1 MSLDARLQS
10 VWYGPAW
17 RALPLWPLSLLYR
30 VVIGIRAGLRRAGV
44 LPTLHVAVPVVVV
57 GNLTVG
63 GTGKTPV
70 AAWLAQQLQR
80 RGRRVGVVLR
90 GYGGSHRGDPRVV
103 TATDAAAETGDEA
116 VLHAR
121 RGVHVVVIGADRVA
135 AARLA
140 QAQGAEVIV
149 CDDGLQHTRL
159 ARDCEIAV
167 IDGARGLGNGWLLP
181 AGPLR
186 EPRAR
191 LDSVH
196 AVVVTGRDGPPRIL
210 PGLPGLRGPLQVEA
224 RFALGQ
230 AVNLQSGER
239 RPLADLRQAPQLHAV
254 AGIGH
259 PAAFFTGLK
268 NAGLNPGNVA
278 LADHATLDPAALP
291 FPAGA
296 TVLMTEKDAVK
307 CAQFAQPGWWWVEL
321 EVSIDRAA
329 AATLLAT
336 VLERTGL
343 VGAGVNLG

>member
-1 MSLDARLQS
+1 MSLDARLQG

-17 RALPLWPLSLLYR
+17 RSLPLWPLSLLYR
-30 VVIGIRAGLRRAGV
+30 AVVAARAGLRRAGV
-44 LPTLHVAVPVVVV
+44 LPTLHVAVPVIVV
-57 GNLTVG
+57 GNITVG

-90 GYGGSHRGDPRVV
+90 GYGGSHRGAPRVV
-103 TATDAAAETGDEA
+103 TGADVAAETGDEA

-121 RGVHVVVIGADRVA
+121 RGVYVVVIGADRVA

-140 QAQGAEVIV
+140 QARGAEVIV

-167 IDGARGLGNGWLLP
+167 VDGARGVGNGWLLP

-186 EPRAR
+186 EPRVR

-196 AVVVTGRDGPPRIL
+196 AVVVTGRDGPPRPI
-210 PGLPGLRGPLQVEA
+210 PGLRGPLQVAA
-224 RFALGQ
+224 RFTPGT

-239 RPLADLRQAPQLHAV
+239 RPLADLRQAPELHAV
-254 AGIGH
+254 AAIGH
-259 PAAFFTGLK
+259 PAAFFNGLR
-268 NAGLNPGNVA
+268 NAGLDPRCVA
-278 LADHATLDPAALP
+278 LADHAALDPAALP
-291 FPAGA
+291 FPVDA

-307 CAQFAQPGWWWVEL
+307 CTEFARPGWWWVEL
-321 EVSIDRAA
+321 EVSIDRADA
-329 AATLLAT
+329 AALLAT
-336 VLERTGL
+336 VLDRTGL
-343 VGAGVNLG
+343 TGAGVNLG

>member
-17 RALPLWPLSLLYR
+17 RSLPLWPLSLLFR
-30 VVIGIRAGLRRAGV
+30 AVVWLRASLRRAGL
-44 LPTLHVAVPVVVV
+44 LPTLHAAVPVVVV
-57 GNLTVG
+57 GNLAVG

-70 AAWLAQQLQR
+70 AAWLAHQLQL
-80 RGRRVGVVLR
+80 RGLRVGVVLR
-90 GYGGSHRGDPRVV
+90 GYGGSHRGAPRVV
-103 TATDAAAETGDEA
+103 EGTDVAAETGDEA

-140 QAQGAEVIV
+140 QARGAEVIV

-167 IDGARGLGNGWLLP
+167 IDGERGLGNGWVLP

-196 AVVVTGRDGPPRIL
+196 AVVVTGRGGPPRIQ
-210 PGLPGLRGPLQVEA
+210 PGVHGPLQVAA
-224 RFALGQ
+224 RFALGA

-239 RPLADLRQAPQLHAV
+239 RPLAGLRHAPELHAV

-259 PAAFFTGLK
+259 PAAFF
-268 NAGLNPGNVA
+268 AGLRSAGLEPRCVA
-278 LADHATLDPAALP
+278 LADHAALDPAALP

-307 CAQFAQPGWWWVEL
+307 CAPFAQAGWWWVEQ
-321 EVSIDRAA
+321 EVSIDRAD
-329 AATLLAT
+329 AATLLAI

-343 VGAGVNLG
+343 TAAGVNLG